1 MNTKLEKI
9 IDRLFG
15 NVLCLSLSL
24 FKGSKKIIK
33 PKKILIIRLWAI
45 GESILTLPMIHSLKK
60 RFPQSQIDV
69 LVRNKPYQQ
78 IFYKNKDINKL
89 IYWSPLNL
97 LKLFKTYNLAIDTE
111 PYLNIS
117 AISSFMLAK
126 KSIGFNKGAR
136 SFIYNFKICY
146 NDRQPVPLTYMD
158 MLKPFNINE
167 KPKKLI
173 KLQYPK
179 KSKLKI
185 NKILK
190 ENNIKK
196 TDLVVGFFVGASEN
210 DMSRRW
216 PTKNFVEL
224 GNILIKE
231 YNAKIILTGLN
242 SEKELNQKITKR
254 IKNKVLDLTGKTSLH
269 ESIALIERC
278 NIFISNDSGPMH
290 ISAAQGTKTIGLFG
304 PNLPIR
310 FGPYGPGNVGI
321 RKETMKPCINVH
333 LGQIP
338 QCGHDHMSKI
348 KVKEV
353 LIAINEVLKWKKQ

>member
-9 IDRLFG
+9 IDRTLG
-15 NVLCLSLSL
+15 GTICILLGL
-24 FKGSKKIIK
+24 FKCSRKTKT
-33 PKKILIIRLWAI
+33 PKKIVIVRLWAI

-60 RFPQSQIDV
+60 KFPQSQIDI

-97 LKLFKTYNLAIDTE
+97 LKFFKKYDIAIDTE

-117 AISSFMLAK
+117 AISSFMFAK
-126 KSIGFNKGAR
+126 KSIGFKHGIR
-136 SFIYNFKICY
+136 SFVYNIKIHY
-146 NDRQPVPLTYMD
+146 NDQQPVPLTYMD
-158 MLKPFNINE
+158 MLKPFNIKE
-167 KPKKLI
+167 IPKKLI

-179 KSKLKI
+179 KAELKI
-185 NKILK
+185 NKVLK
-190 ENNIKK
+190 ENKIKK
-196 TDLVVGFFVGASEN
+196 TDLLIGFFAGASEN
-210 DMSRRW
+210 DKSRRW
-216 PTKNFVEL
+216 PTKKFVEL
-224 GNILIKE
+224 GNILTKK

-242 SEKELNQKITKR
+242 SEKELNREITKG
-254 IKNKVLDLTGKTSLH
+254 IKNKVLDLTGKTSLY
-269 ESIALIERC
+269 ESIALIEKC
-278 NIFISNDSGPMH
+278 DLFISNDSGPMH

-310 FGPYGPGNVGI
+310 FGAYGPKNINI

-348 KVKEV
+348 KVKDV
-353 LIAINEVLKWKKQ
+353 LIAVEKLLKK

>member
-9 IDRLFG
+9 IDRALG
-15 NVLCLSLSL
+15 GTICVLLGL
-24 FKGSKKIIK
+24 FKGSKNTKT
-33 PKKILIIRLWAI
+33 PKKIVIVRLWAI
-45 GESILTLPMIHSLKK
+45 GESILTLPMIHSLKEK
-60 RFPQSQIDV
+60 FPQAQIDI
-69 LVRNKPYQQ
+69 LVRDKPYQRV
-78 IFYKNKDINKL
+78 FYKDKDIAKL

-97 LKLFKTYNLAIDTE
+97 LKLFKEYDLAIDTE

-126 KSIGFNKGAR
+126 KNIGFKHGIR
-136 SFIYNFKICY
+136 SFMYDIKINY

-158 MLKPFNINE
+158 MLQPFNIQE

-179 KSKLKI
+179 KAELKI
-185 NKILK
+185 DQILK
-190 ENNIKK
+190 ENNIK
-196 TDLVVGFFVGASEN
+196 TDLLIGFFAGASEN
-210 DMSRRW
+210 DKSRRW
-216 PTKNFVEL
+216 PTKKFIEL
-224 GNILIKE
+224 GNILIKK
-231 YNAKIILTGLN
+231 YNAKIVLTGLN
-242 SEKELNQKITKR
+242 SEKEINQEITKG
-254 IKNKVLDLTGKTSLH
+254 IKNKVLNLTGKTSLY

-278 NIFISNDSGPMH
+278 DLFISNDSGPMH

-310 FGPYGPGNVGI
+310 FGAYGPKNINI

-348 KVKEV
+348 KVKDV
-353 LIAINEVLKWKKQ
+353 LIAVEELFKK